1 MKKSDI
7 RQIIREEVINLI
19 RDQYTLTEA
28 FADPNIRKISK
39 MGGIKNSR
47 WNNFFKKFANS
58 HDIAWD
64 KIPKGSVNKT
74 TNMNDPMIKKGLAF
88 WVIKGRK
95 DNPFH
100 SGGRSWSYDRQ
111 IGREG
116 IDSVVAVTLNNKIQ
130 YFGNSGVG
138 SKGIGRSSSA
148 GDAVGLGV
156 RGTLMVKK
164 LHELADEIYVM
175 DFENFRGG
183 TKELKA
189 KRAELKLGK
198 DTFKDARAWKD
209 ANMKR
214 YKDIMNA
221 RVGSRD
227 QVDAMVAKIV
237 KIANEAVKEGME
249 LVRTGKYDDLMTTVN
264 GNDIPMN
271 SVTSAM
277 TRALRS
283 YAEYIR
289 YANQAEEDKKST
301 WGGNYNEKGAQETAG
316 YIKKILNAFEQGNA
330 NNIGR
335 Y

>member
-19 RDQYTLTEA
+19 RDQYKLTEA
-28 FADPNIRKISK
+28 FMDPNIRLISK
-39 MGGIKNSR
+39 MGGIRNTR
-47 WNNFFKKFANS
+47 WSNFFQKFANT

-64 KIPKGSVNKT
+64 KIPKGAMNKT
-74 TNMNDPMIKKGLAF
+74 TNVNDPMIKKGLAF
-88 WVIKGRK
+88 WIINGRK
-95 DNPFH
+95 ENPFAVDRAYWS
-100 SGGRSWSYDRQ
+100 SGQ
-111 IGREG
+111 IGNEG

-130 YFGNSGVG
+130 YFGQQRVG
-138 SKGIGRSSSA
+138 AKGIGRSSSA

-164 LHELADEIYVM
+164 LHDLADEVYVM
-175 DFENFRGG
+175 DMENYRGG

-209 ANMKR
+209 ANIKR
-214 YKDIMNA
+214 YRDIMNA

-227 QVDAMVAKIV
+227 TVDAMVAKII
-237 KIANEAVKEGME
+237 KIANKAVAEGME
-249 LVRTGKYDDLMTTVN
+249 LVKTGKYDELQTTVN
-264 GNDIPMN
+264 GNEVPMN
-271 SVTSAM
+271 NVTSAM
-277 TRALRS
+277 SRSLRS

-289 YANQAEEDKKST
+289 YANQAEEDKKSD
-301 WGGNYNEKGAQETAG
+301 WGGSYNDKGAKETAG
-316 YIKKILNAFEQGNA
+316 YIKKILNAFESGDA
-330 NNIGR
+330 NQISR